1 MKNYYQILGVSA
13 SATKDEIKEAYV
25 KLSKKIHPDMNK
37 GDEFFSEL
45 FKNINEAHQVL
56 SDDEKRNQYNIQ
68 FNSYLYDF
76 NYIKEKE
83 IELHRRELSM
93 EEIARKRKV
102 LITNAISLIA
112 GISVVA
118 LFSFSLDKP
127 SEDETTVYR
136 KPHHAKIALVENV
149 IKNDKP
155 SVVSVSANLVNEKA
169 TETKPELPKSIVQ
182 IEQPKP
188 IAKIKLP
195 TPIAKVEQS
204 KPIAKVEQ
212 PKPLAK
218 AEMPIVVQKIEKQT
232 AQKNSYKPVFL
243 SEYNM
248 NKIVASIMKERLK
261 KNKSS
266 NVVSLVKY
274 EGSNV
279 ENAFKLANVLR
290 SNGFVLAGRETT
302 SKPSKGIQVDCNG
315 QIIKIIIGNI

>member
-1 MKNYYQILGVSA
+1 MKNYYQILGVAASA
-13 SATKDEIKEAYV
+13 SKDDLKEAYV

-45 FKNINEAHQVL
+45 FKNINEAYQVL
-56 SDDEKRNQYNIQ
+56 SDEEKRNQYNIQ

-93 EEIARKRKV
+93 EEISRKRKL

-136 KPHHAKIALVENV
+136 KPRPAKIAMVENV
-149 IKNDKP
+149 VKNDKP
-155 SVVSVSANLVNEKA
+155 SVISVPVKLINERVA
-169 TETKPELPKSIVQ
+169 ATKPELT
-182 IEQPKP
+182 
-188 IAKIKLP
+188 
-195 TPIAKVEQS
+195 TPIAKPELTTPIA
-204 KPIAKVEQ
+204 KLELPKLIAKVEL
-212 PKPLAK
+212 PVVVKN
-218 AEMPIVVQKIEKQT
+218 VQKKT
-232 AQKNSYKPVFL
+232 VQKNSYKPVFL

-261 KNKSS
+261 KKTSS
-266 NVVSLVKY
+266 NVVTLVKY
-274 EGSNV
+274 AGSNV

-290 SNGFVLAGRETT
+290 ANGFILAGRETT
-302 SKPSKGIQVDCNG
+302 SKASKGIQVDCNG

>member
-1 MKNYYQILGVSA
+1 MKNYYQILGVEASA
-13 SATKDEIKEAYV
+13 SKDELKEAYV

-45 FKNINEAHQVL
+45 FKNINEAYQVL
-56 SDDEKRNQYNIQ
+56 SDEEKRNQYNIQ

-93 EEIARKRKV
+93 EEIARKRKL

-136 KPHHAKIALVENV
+136 KPRPAKIALVENV
-149 IKNDKP
+149 VKNDKP
-155 SVVSVSANLVNEKA
+155 LVVSVPVKLINEKVAA
-169 TETKPELPKSIVQ
+169 TKPELTTPIAKPELPK
-182 IEQPKP
+182 
-188 IAKIKLP
+188 L
-195 TPIAKVEQS
+195 IAKVELPVVV
-204 KPIAKVEQ
+204 KNVE
-212 PKPLAK
+212 KK
-218 AEMPIVVQKIEKQT
+218 IVQKE
-232 AQKNSYKPVFL
+232 SYQPVFL

-261 KNKSS
+261 RKTSS
-266 NVVSLVKY
+266 NVVTLVKY
-274 EGSNV
+274 AGSNV

-290 SNGFVLAGRETT
+290 ANGFILAGRETT
-302 SKPSKGIQVDCNG
+302 SKASKGIQVDCNG

>member
-1 MKNYYQILGVSA
+1 MKNYYQILGVEASA
-13 SATKDEIKEAYV
+13 SKDELKEAYV

-37 GDEFFSEL
+37 GDKFFSEL
-45 FKNINEAHQVL
+45 FKNINEAYQVL
-56 SDDEKRNQYNIQ
+56 SDEEKRNQYNIQ

-93 EEIARKRKV
+93 EEIARKRKL

-136 KPHHAKIALVENV
+136 KPRPAKIALVENV
-149 IKNDKP
+149 VKNDKP
-155 SVVSVSANLVNEKA
+155 SVVSVPVKLINEKVA
-169 TETKPELPKSIVQ
+169 VTKPEVTTPIAKPELPK
-182 IEQPKP
+182 
-188 IAKIKLP
+188 L
-195 TPIAKVEQS
+195 IAKVEMPVVV
-204 KPIAKVEQ
+204 KNVE
-212 PKPLAK
+212 KK
-218 AEMPIVVQKIEKQT
+218 TVQKE
-232 AQKNSYKPVFL
+232 SYQPVFL

-261 KNKSS
+261 KKTSS
-266 NVVSLVKY
+266 NVVTLVKY
-274 EGSNV
+274 AGSNV

-290 SNGFVLAGRETT
+290 ANGFILAGRETT
-302 SKPSKGIQVDCNG
+302 SKASKGIQVDCNG